1 LLIVLGTATAA
12 PPAYVKLS
20 AATVNK
26 SQPIQ
31 DLRQLG
37 AEYVLE
43 QGIFHSIKAPLPN
56 GYWPIKST
64 ESVYRKIDGAM
75 TDYKFTVILESQTT
89 EIKATYIVSFAPA
102 TGKTLVTYYIYT
114 ILFNNDNE
122 YTSDLPQFCDS
133 QSFTNNSY
141 YDEIY
146 NRGVD
151 FTISDALAKGLI
163 KKGTYHVG
171 RIFSV
176 QDEGYTDPYV

>member
-1 LLIVLGTATAA
+1 
-12 PPAYVKLS
+12 
-20 AATVNK
+20 
-26 SQPIQ
+26 
-31 DLRQLG
+31 
-37 AEYVLE
+37 
-43 QGIFHSIKAPLPN
+43 
-56 GYWPIKST
+56 
-64 ESVYRKIDGAM
+64 M

-176 QDEGYTDPYV
+176 QDEGYTDPYVQVLLVTLVNKSGYNYRATINVPDLGDIAEEDQGNYPVTYTIYPNK